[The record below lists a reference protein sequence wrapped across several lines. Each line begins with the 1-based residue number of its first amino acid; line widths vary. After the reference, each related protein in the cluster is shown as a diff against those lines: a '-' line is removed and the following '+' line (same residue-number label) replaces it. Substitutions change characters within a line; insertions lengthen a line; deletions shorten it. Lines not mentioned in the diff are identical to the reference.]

1 MKSKYMAVI
10 PFLFAFGIL
19 LIIRMFSY
27 NTEKYIFTGKYARD
41 NHWK

>member
-10 PFLFAFGIL
+10 PFFVCFWDITD
-19 LIIRMFSY
+19 IRMFSY

>member
-19 LIIRMFSY
+19 LISGCSV
-27 NTEKYIFTGKYARD
+27 TTQKSTSSQEKYARD